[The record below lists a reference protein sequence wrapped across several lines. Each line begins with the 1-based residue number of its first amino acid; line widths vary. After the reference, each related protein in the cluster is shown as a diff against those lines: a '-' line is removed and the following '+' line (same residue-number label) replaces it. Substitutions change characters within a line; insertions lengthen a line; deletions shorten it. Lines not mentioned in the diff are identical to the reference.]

1 MTTLP
6 HVIHQLATDPAFRA
20 KVVAADPEALAGLSP
35 EEQELLL
42 SLRHRLALSPQ
53 TLARR
58 MTDPD
63 SPTPNW
69 PAALAPRAQ
78 PCPDQP

>member
-1 MTTLP
+1 MPTLP

-20 KVVAADPEALAGLSP
+20 KVAAGAPEVLAGLPP

-53 TLARR
+53 ALVRC
-58 MTDPD
+58 MTDPA
-63 SPTPNW
+63 SPLPNW
-69 PAALAPRAQ
+69 PAPLAPRKQ
-78 PCPDQP
+78 PRSSQP